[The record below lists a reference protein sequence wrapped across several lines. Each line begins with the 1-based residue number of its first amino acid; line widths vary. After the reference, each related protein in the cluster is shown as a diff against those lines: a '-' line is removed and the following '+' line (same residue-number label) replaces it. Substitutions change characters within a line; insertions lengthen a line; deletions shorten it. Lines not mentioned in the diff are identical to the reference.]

1 MTTSKSLKGGA
12 KKSNGHKM
20 NCSCPICKNMSKS
33 KKRGGES
40 EIEDVV
46 VEDKVNDVD
55 NNNELLVVDGGKRK
69 RNHLKGTKKRGNGH
83 KMNCGCPI
91 CKNMRKSKK
100 RGGGEDKD
108 EVEDEV
114 NGEDE
119 DEVNGE
125 DDDNVDAED
134 EENVPKVQ
142 DDNDD
147 ENDENIEENIDE
159 DEIIE
164 DQPITGG
171 KKSRKR
177 SSRRKGRKTK
187 KRSSRRKGRKTKK
200 RSSRRK

>member
-20 NCSCPICKNMSKS
+20 NCGCPICKNMSKS

-108 EVEDEV
+108 EVNDEDEV

-119 DEVNGE
+119 VNDEDEVN
-125 DDDNVDAED
+125 VDVED

-142 DDNDD
+142 DD
-147 ENDENIEENIDE
+147 EEENIDK
-159 DEIIE
+159 

-187 KRSSRRKGRKTKK
+187 KRSSRRKGRKTKR

>member
-20 NCSCPICKNMSKS
+20 NCGCPICKNMSKS

-55 NNNELLVVDGGKRK
+55 NNELLVVDGGKRK

-114 NGEDE
+114 NGED
-119 DEVNGE
+119 DI
-125 DDDNVDAED
+125 NVDAED

-147 ENDENIEENIDE
+147 ENNDNVEDNENIEENIDE